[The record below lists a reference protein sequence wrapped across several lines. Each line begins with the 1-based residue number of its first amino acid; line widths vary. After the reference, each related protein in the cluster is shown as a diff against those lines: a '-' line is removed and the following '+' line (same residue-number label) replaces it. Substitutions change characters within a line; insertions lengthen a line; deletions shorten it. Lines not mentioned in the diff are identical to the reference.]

1 MINMY
6 KKLIP
11 FICLALSA
19 VCMTVI
25 FIFSSQNSFDTNM
38 LSRKITSIIVEEV
51 FKGYDSMDLDMKN
64 IIVDQFN
71 LFIRKTAHFL
81 LYFFLGYLCFSA
93 ISALTNKYAKS
104 FGLAWSCCFIYAVL
118 DELHQKFVPGR
129 TPLFK
134 DVIIDSAGGLIGII
148 FGFLIISAALNIR
161 NRISNNNSSQG
172 LSS

>member
-1 MINMY
+1 MY

-64 IIVDQFN
+64 I
-71 LFIRKTAHFL
+71 R
-81 LYFFLGYLCFSA
+81 FS
-93 ISALTNKYAKS
+93 
-104 FGLAWSCCFIYAVL
+104 
-118 DELHQKFVPGR
+118 D
-129 TPLFK
+129 
-134 DVIIDSAGGLIGII
+134 
-148 FGFLIISAALNIR
+148 NIR
-161 NRISNNNSSQG
+161 GAEHQEQNQQ
-172 LSS
+172 

>member
-1 MINMY
+1 MY

-81 LYFFLGYLCFSA
+81 MYFFLAFSA
-93 ISALTNKYAKS
+93 FPHSAL
-104 FGLAWSCCFIYAVL
+104 
-118 DELHQKFVPGR
+118 
-129 TPLFK
+129 
-134 DVIIDSAGGLIGII
+134 
-148 FGFLIISAALNIR
+148 
-161 NRISNNNSSQG
+161 
-172 LSS
+172 